1 MNSMNCRLKTAR
13 LELNDESAI
22 SQSDICMVQLDKSDE
37 VLCMGKNDLRKLV
50 HDSRSSLIMSHNL

>member
-13 LELNDESAI
+13 LELNDQSAV

-37 VLCMGKNDLRKLV
+37 VLCMGKNDLKVSARFSQV
-50 HDSRSSLIMSHNL
+50 MNNES